1 MNQFVRKVFGGTL
14 VLFAL
19 AIPAFGQISTAQL
32 SGRVSDT
39 SNAVL
44 PGATVTV
51 TQAETGAVRSVVT
64 DADGSYL
71 ISNLSPGPYRLEV
84 ALQGFRTYVQTGIV
98 LQVAATPSINVS
110 LALGDVQ
117 ETITVQAEA
126 PLVDVKSAGVS
137 EVVESQ
143 RIVELPLQGRDVTS
157 LLVLAGASVNTGS
170 PNSRSF
176 AGGVNVAV
184 AGGLPFGVAYLLD
197 GAMHNDS
204 QNNANLPLPFPD
216 ALQEFR
222 VATTGLTAQNGMHSG
237 ASVNAI
243 TKSGT
248 NQFSGNLFEFNRD
261 HRFNAIDPFAK
272 VVNGKKVD
280 DGLSRNQW
288 GGTAGGP
295 LVRDKLFFFG
305 GYQGTNQ
312 HQVPASNIAFVP
324 TDAMLRGDFTTFAS
338 AKCNGGTAITLRAP
352 YVNNRVD
359 PAAFSPAAVKL
370 ASYLPKADDQDCG
383 QVTYGQPADRKQGQ
397 GIGRVDYQLSQRH
410 SLFGR
415 YMATFD
421 TSPAPY
427 AQTSNLLT
435 LAGAGSIDNL
445 AQSATGGMTT
455 VLGANFVNA
464 MRVSFNRTSIHRSQ
478 PAFFDPVDL
487 GVKNFYSYRDNE
499 TVMAVTGG
507 FNVSAATSTTGV
519 FWTNAYQASDDLT
532 LIKGR
537 HQFGFGGSYAYWKS
551 SQTSHAR
558 SGGSWMFNGTITGRG
573 LSDLMVGAVGSLEH
587 GVPNLLIMDMPYF
600 GIYGQDAWRLGDRVT
615 FNYGLRWEPYLGQQ
629 MLYGGA
635 NIFNHDNFVNNVKSK
650 VFVNAPAG
658 LLYPG
663 DNGFPSGKSGYNVK
677 WLDVSPRLG
686 LAWDV
691 TGDGRLAFRTSYGLT
706 YDFPSG
712 DYMNINASAP
722 PWGNRSLI
730 TNTIF
735 DDPYSVVGGN
745 PHPIATNANTVYP
758 AFGAFGVMNPDINPP
773 RVQSWNVTLEKQLGT
788 NYSATINYLGR
799 YSDHLWAE
807 EAINPGVFMG
817 LAPCAINGVNYPVC
831 STLANLNQ
839 RRVLSLENPARAA
852 GLGFVDEHTDVGWQ
866 RYNGIRVTGTRR
878 SATGLTLSGN
888 YTYSMCTGTA
898 TPGSFPQIASGYTNP
913 ADPDMDKGHCDQD
926 RTNLA
931 NATAGYQTPD
941 FGNRVAHV
949 LASNWRVTG
958 IYTYRSGQ
966 WINITTGADNALNG
980 QLQQRPNQVSENVYG
995 PPASASP
1002 SKSSATLN
1010 NYLNREAFAAPA
1022 PGTFGNLQYRA
1033 IEGPAYWTIDAAFSR
1048 LISLGGTRNIELRLE
1063 AFNLTN
1069 HFNWGNPTTTATSGV
1084 ATLTSSQFGRITTNG
1099 GAQRIMQFGVKYG
1112 F

>member
-1 MNQFVRKVFGGTL
+1 MNASWKICGGTFVLLL
-14 VLFAL
+14 VLAF
-19 AIPAFGQISTAQL
+19 PASGQLSTAQL
-32 SGRVSDT
+32 NGKVTDT

-51 TQAETGAVRSVVT
+51 TQIDTGAVRSVVT
-64 DADGSYL
+64 DADGSFL

-98 LQVAATPSINVS
+98 LQVAATPTINVS

-137 EVVESQ
+137 EVVESE

-243 TKSGT
+243 TKSGS
-248 NQFSGNLFEFNRD
+248 NRFSGNLFEFNRD

-272 VVNGKKVD
+272 VVNGKQVD

-295 LVRDKLFFFG
+295 LVHDKLFFFG

-312 HQVPASNIAFVP
+312 HQNPQSNIAFVP
-324 TDAMLRGDFTTFAS
+324 TDAMLRGDFRDFAS
-338 AKCNGGTAITLRAP
+338 AECNGGTAIQLRAP
-352 YVNNRVD
+352 FVNNQVN
-359 PAAFSPAAVKL
+359 PTQFSPAALKL
-370 ASYLPKADDQDCG
+370 VSYLPKADDQKCG
-383 QVTYGQPADRKQGQ
+383 QVTYGIPWDREMGQ
-397 GIGRVDYQLSQRH
+397 AIGRLDYQVSQRH
-410 SLFGR
+410 SIFGR
-415 YMATFD
+415 YMATYD
-421 TSPAPY
+421 KSPSPFA
-427 AQTSNLLT
+427 TTGNVLT
-435 LAGAGSIDNL
+435 LAGSTTPSLPGAAVDNL

-464 MRVSFNRTSIHRSQ
+464 VRVAFNRTSIHRGT
-478 PAFFDPVDL
+478 PPFFDPLDL
-487 GVKNFYSYRDNE
+487 GVKNFYSYRDDE
-499 TVMAVTGG
+499 TVIAVTGG
-507 FNVSAATSTTGV
+507 FNLSAATSTTGV
-519 FWTNAYQASDDLT
+519 FWTNGYQVADDLT
-532 LIKGR
+532 LVKGR
-537 HQFGFGGSYAYWKS
+537 HQFGFGANIAYWKS
-551 SQTSHAR
+551 FQTSHAR
-558 SGGSWMFNGTITGRG
+558 SGGSWMFNGTTTGRG
-573 LSDLMVGAVGSLEH
+573 LSDLLVGAVGSLEH
-587 GVPNLLIMDMPYF
+587 GVPNLLVMDMPYF
-600 GIYGQDAWRLGDRVT
+600 GIYGQDAWRMGDRLT
-615 FNYGLRWEPYLGQQ
+615 FNYGVRWEPYLGQQ

-635 NIFNHDNFVNNVKSK
+635 SIFNHDNFVNNVKSK

-663 DNGFPSGKSGYNVK
+663 DAGFPDGKSGYNVK
-677 WLDVSPRLG
+677 WRDVSPRLG

-730 TNTIF
+730 TNTVF

-745 PHPIATNANTVYP
+745 PHPIATNANTNFP
-758 AFGAFGVMNPDINPP
+758 PFGAFGVMDPDIDPP
-773 RVQSWNVTLEKQLGT
+773 RVQSWNVTLEKQFGT
-788 NYSATINYLGR
+788 NWSATINYLGR

-817 LAPCAINGVNYPVC
+817 TGPCTINGVAYTVC

-839 RRVLSLENPARAA
+839 RRKFSLENPAPGAL
-852 GLGFVDEHTDVGWQ
+852 LGFVDEHNDVGWQ
-866 RYNGIRVTGTRR
+866 KYNGLRLTATRR
-878 SATGLTLSGN
+878 SATGLTMSGN
-888 YTYSMCTGTA
+888 YTFSNCVGTA

-913 ADPDMDKGHCDQD
+913 DNPDMDKGHCDQD
-926 RTNLA
+926 RTHLA
-931 NATAGYQTPD
+931 NITGGYQTPEL
-941 FGNRVAHV
+941 GNKALRII
-949 LASNWRVTG
+949 ASNWRVTG
-958 IYTYRSGQ
+958 IYTARSGQ
-966 WINITTGADNALNG
+966 FINITTGVDNALNG
-980 QLQQRPNQVSENVYG
+980 QLQQRPNKLSDDFYG
-995 PPASASP
+995 P
-1002 SKSSATLN
+1002 KTLN
-1010 NYLNREAFAAPA
+1010 NYLNRAAFGTPA
-1022 PGTFGNLQYRA
+1022 PGTFGDLEYRA
-1033 IEGPAYWTIDAAFSR
+1033 VEGPAFWQIDAAFSR
-1048 LISLGGTRNIELRLE
+1048 LIDLGATRNLELRIE

-1069 HFNWGNPTTTATSGV
+1069 HFNWGNPVTTANT
-1084 ATLTSSQFGRITTNG
+1084 ATAALTSSQFGRITTNG
-1099 GAQRIMQFGVKYG
+1099 GAQRIMQFGIKYS

>member
-1 MNQFVRKVFGGTL
+1 MNQSLRKVFGGTC
-14 VLFAL
+14 VLLLLLAL
-19 AIPAFGQISTAQL
+19 PAFGQISTAQL
-32 SGRVSDT
+32 NGKVTDT

-51 TQAETGAVRSVVT
+51 IQADTGAVRSVVT

-71 ISNLSPGPYRLEV
+71 VSNLSPGPYRLEV

-98 LQVAATPSINVS
+98 LQVAATPTINVS

-137 EVVESQ
+137 EVVESE

-248 NQFSGNLFEFNRD
+248 NRFSGNLFEFNRD
-261 HRFNAIDPFAK
+261 HRFNATDPFAK
-272 VVNGKKVD
+272 IVNGKKVD

-288 GGTAGGP
+288 GGTVGGP
-295 LVRDKLFFFG
+295 IVHDKLFFFG

-312 HQVPASNIAFVP
+312 HQIPASNIAFVP
-324 TDAMLRGDFTTFAS
+324 TDAMLRGDFTAFAS
-338 AKCNGGTAITLRAP
+338 AACNGGTPVTLRAP
-352 YVNNRVD
+352 YVNNQVN
-359 PAAFSPAAVKL
+359 PALFSPAALKL
-370 ASYLPKADDQDCG
+370 VSYLPKADDQQCG

-397 GIGRVDYQLSQRH
+397 GLARVDYQLSDKH
-410 SLFGR
+410 AIFGR

-421 TSPAPY
+421 KSPAPY
-427 AQTSNLLT
+427 AQTNNILT
-435 LAGAGSIDNL
+435 LAGAGGINNL
-445 AQSATGGMTT
+445 AQSLTLGETT

-464 MRVSFNRTSIHRSQ
+464 VRVAFNRTSIHRGS
-478 PAFFDPVDL
+478 PPFFDPVDL
-487 GVKNFYSYRDNE
+487 GVKNFYSYRDDE
-499 TVMAVTGG
+499 TVIAVTGG
-507 FNVSAATSTTGV
+507 FNISAATSTTGV
-519 FWTNAYQASDDLT
+519 FWTNSYQAADDLT

-537 HQFGFGGSYAYWKS
+537 HQFGFGANYAYWKS

-587 GVPNLLIMDMPYF
+587 GVPNLLIMDMNYI
-600 GIYGQDAWRLGDRVT
+600 GLYAQDAWRLGDRVT
-615 FNYGLRWEPYLGQQ
+615 FNYGARWEPYLGQQ

-635 NIFNHDNFVNNVKSK
+635 NIFNHDNFAKGVRSQ

-663 DNGFPSGKSGYNVK
+663 DNGFPPGKSAYNVK

-730 TNTIF
+730 TTTIF

-745 PHPIATNANTVYP
+745 PHPIATNRNTVYP
-758 AFGAFGVMNPDINPP
+758 AFGAFGVMDPNINPP

-788 NYSATINYLGR
+788 NWSATVNYLGR

-807 EAINPGVFMG
+807 EALNPGVFMG
-817 LAPCAINGVNYPVC
+817 LGPCTINGVAYPVC
-831 STLANLNQ
+831 STNANLNQ
-839 RRVLSLENPARAA
+839 RRKFTLENPRE
-852 GLGFVDEHTDVGWQ
+852 GGLLGFVDEHNDVGWQ
-866 RYNGIRVTGTRR
+866 RYNGLRFTGTRR
-878 SATGLTLSGN
+878 STVLTLSGN
-888 YTYSMCTGTA
+888 YTYSMCSGTA

-913 ADPDMDKGHCDQD
+913 DNPDMDKGHCDQD
-926 RTNLA
+926 RTHLA
-931 NATAGYQTPD
+931 NITAGYQTPQ
-941 FGNRVAHV
+941 FGNAV
-949 LASNWRVTG
+949 LRLIASNWRLTG
-958 IYTYRSGQ
+958 IYTARSGQ
-966 WINITTGADNALNG
+966 WLNITTGVDNALNG
-980 QLQQRPNQVSENVYG
+980 QLQQRPNKVSDDVYG
-995 PPASASP
+995 P
-1002 SKSSATLN
+1002 KTLN
-1010 NYLNREAFAAPA
+1010 NYLSRAAFGSPA
-1022 PGTFGNLQYRA
+1022 PGTFGDLEYRA
-1033 IEGPAYWTIDAAFSR
+1033 VEGPGYWTIDTAFSR
-1048 LISLGGTRNIELRLE
+1048 LVPLGGARNLELRIE
-1063 AFNLTN
+1063 SFNLTN
-1069 HFNWGNPTTTATSGV
+1069 HFNWGNPATNL
-1084 ATLTSSQFGRITTNG
+1084 AQSQFGRITTNG
-1099 GAQRIMQFGVKYG
+1099 GTQRIMQFGVKYG

>member
-1 MNQFVRKVFGGTL
+1 MNQLVWKFCGGTL
-14 VLFAL
+14 VLLVLLAL
-19 AIPAFGQISTAQL
+19 PASAQISTAQL
-32 SGRVSDT
+32 SGKVTDT

-44 PGATVTV
+44 PGATVTL
-51 TQAETGAVRSVVT
+51 TQTDTGAVRSVVS
-64 DADGSYL
+64 DADGSYTV
-71 ISNLSPGPYRLEV
+71 SNLSPGPYRLEI

-98 LQVAATPSINVS
+98 LQVAATPTINVS

-137 EVVESQ
+137 EVVDSE
-143 RIVELPLQGRDVTS
+143 RIVELPLQGRDVTA

-176 AGGVNVAV
+176 AGGANVAV

-243 TKSGT
+243 TKSGANT
-248 NQFSGNLFEFNRD
+248 FSGNLFEFNRD
-261 HRFNAIDPFAK
+261 RRFNAIDPFAR
-272 VVNGKKVD
+272 VVNGKQVD

-288 GGTAGGP
+288 GGTTGGP
-295 LVRDKLFFFG
+295 IVRDKLFFFG

-312 HQVPASNIAFVP
+312 HQNPQSNIAFVP
-324 TDAMLRGDFTTFAS
+324 TDAMLRGDFRDFAS
-338 AKCNGGTAITLRAP
+338 AECNGGTPVTLRAP
-352 YVNNRVD
+352 YVGNQVN
-359 PAAFSPAAVKL
+359 PSQFSPAALKL
-370 ASYLPKADDQDCG
+370 VSYLPKADDQKCG
-383 QVTYGQPADRKQGQ
+383 QVTFGIPWDRKMGQ
-397 GIGRVDYQLSQRH
+397 AIGRVDYQFSQQH
-410 SLFGR
+410 SFFGR

-421 TSPAPY
+421 TSPSPY
-427 AQTSNLLT
+427 ATTGNVLT
-435 LAGAGSIDNL
+435 LAGSTTPSLPGAGVDNL

-464 MRVSFNRTSIHRSQ
+464 VRVAFNRTSIHRGT
-478 PAFFDPVDL
+478 PPFFDPVDL
-487 GVKNFYSYRDNE
+487 GVKNFYSYRDDE
-499 TVMAVTGG
+499 TVIAVNGG
-507 FNVSAATSTTGV
+507 FNLSAATSTTGV
-519 FWTNAYQASDDLT
+519 FWTNGFQVADDLT

-537 HQFGFGGSYAYWKS
+537 HQFGFGANVAYWKS
-551 SQTSHAR
+551 YQTSHAR

-573 LSDLMVGAVGSLEH
+573 LADLMVGAVGSLEH
-587 GVPNLLIMDMPYF
+587 GVPNLLVMDMPYF
-600 GIYGQDAWRLGDRVT
+600 GIYGQDAWRVGDRVT
-615 FNYGLRWEPYLGQQ
+615 FNYGVRWEPYLGQQ

-635 NIFNHDNFVNNVKSK
+635 STFDHDNFVKNVKSQ

-663 DNGFPSGKSGYNVK
+663 DPGFPDGKSGYNVK
-677 WLDVSPRLG
+677 WKDVSPRLG

-730 TNTIF
+730 TTTVF

-745 PHPIATNANTVYP
+745 PHPIATNRNTNYP
-758 AFGAFGVMNPDINPP
+758 AFGAFGVMDPDIDPP

-788 NYSATINYLGR
+788 NWSVTANYLGR

-807 EAINPGVFMG
+807 LAINPGVFMG
-817 LAPCAINGVNYPVC
+817 LGPCTLNGVAQPVC
-831 STLANLNQ
+831 STIANLNQ
-839 RRVLSLENPARAA
+839 RRKFTLENPTQGAL
-852 GLGFVDEHTDVGWQ
+852 LGFVDEHNDVGWQ
-866 RYNGIRVTGTRR
+866 KYNGLRFTGTRR
-878 SATGLTLSGN
+878 SAAGLTLSGN
-888 YTYSMCTGTA
+888 YTYSICSGTA

-913 ADPDMDKGHCDQD
+913 DNPDMDKGHCDQD
-926 RTNLA
+926 RTHLGNI
-931 NATAGYQTPD
+931 TAGYQTPEL
-941 FGNRVAHV
+941 GNKTLRI
-949 LASNWRVTG
+949 LASNWRATG
-958 IYTYRSGQ
+958 IYTFRSGQ
-966 WINITTGADNALNG
+966 WLNVTTGVDNALNG
-980 QLQQRPNQVSENVYG
+980 QLQQRPNKLSDDFYG
-995 PPASASP
+995 
-1002 SKSSATLN
+1002 SKTLN
-1010 NYLNREAFAAPA
+1010 NYLNRAAFGSPA
-1022 PGTFGNLQYRA
+1022 PGTFGNLEYRA
-1033 IEGPAYWTIDAAFSR
+1033 VEGPAFWQIDAAFSR
-1048 LISLGGTRNIELRLE
+1048 LIDLGSTRNLELRIE

-1069 HFNWGNPTTTATSGV
+1069 HFNWGNPPTNLAQ
-1084 ATLTSSQFGRITTNG
+1084 AQFGRIQTNG
-1099 GAQRIMQFGVKYG
+1099 GFQRIMQFGVKYS

>member
-1 MNQFVRKVFGGTL
+1 MNQLVWKILGGTL
-14 VLFAL
+14 VLLLLAL
-19 AIPAFGQISTAQL
+19 PASAQISTAQL
-32 SGRVSDT
+32 SGKVTDT
-39 SNAVL
+39 SNGVL
-44 PGATVTV
+44 PGATVTL
-51 TQAETGAVRSVVT
+51 TQTDTGAIRSVVS

-71 ISNLSPGPYRLEV
+71 VSNLAPGPYRLEV

-98 LQVAATPSINVS
+98 LQVAAAPTINVS
-110 LALGDVQ
+110 LALGGVQ

-126 PLVDVKSAGVS
+126 PMVDVKSAGVS

-143 RIVELPLQGRDVTS
+143 RIVELPLQGRDVTA
-157 LLVLAGASVNTGS
+157 LIAAVGGVNTGS

-176 AGGVNVAV
+176 AGAANFAV

-248 NQFSGNLFEFNRD
+248 NRFTGNLFEFNRD
-261 HRFNAIDPFAK
+261 RRFNAIDPFAK
-272 VVNGKKVD
+272 VVNGKQVD

-295 LVRDKLFFFG
+295 IVRDKLFFFG

-312 HQVPASNIAFVP
+312 HQIPASNIAFVP

-338 AKCNGGTAITLRAP
+338 AACQGGTAIQLRTP
-352 YVNNRVD
+352 YVNNQIN
-359 PAAFSPAAVKL
+359 PSQFSPAALKL
-370 ASYLPKADDQDCG
+370 VSYLPKADDQQCG

-397 GIGRVDYQLSQRH
+397 GVGRVDYQMNSQH
-410 SLFGR
+410 AFFGR

-427 AQTSNLLT
+427 AQTGNILT
-435 LAGAGSIDNL
+435 LAGAGGIDNL

-464 MRVSFNRTSIHRSQ
+464 VRVAFNRTSIHRGS
-478 PAFFDPVDL
+478 PPFFDPVDL
-487 GVKNFYSYRDNE
+487 GVKNFYSYRDDE

-537 HQFGFGGSYAYWKS
+537 HQFGIGASYAYWKS

-587 GVPNLLIMDMPYF
+587 GVPNLLIMDMNYI
-600 GIYGQDAWRLGDRVT
+600 GLYGQDQWRMSDRVT
-615 FNYGLRWEPYLGQQ
+615 VNYGVRWEPYLGQQ

-635 NIFNHDNFVNNVKSK
+635 SIFDHDNFLNNVKSQ

-658 LLYPG
+658 MLYPG
-663 DNGFPSGKSGYNVK
+663 DAGFPKGKSAYNIK

-730 TNTIF
+730 TTTIF

-745 PHPIATNANTVYP
+745 PHPIATNRNTNFLP
-758 AFGAFGVMNPDINPP
+758 FGAFGVMDPDINPP
-773 RVQSWNVTLEKQLGT
+773 RVQSWNVTLEKQFGT
-788 NYSATINYLGR
+788 NWSTTVNYLGR

-817 LAPCAINGVNYPVC
+817 LGPCTINGVAYTVC

-839 RRVLSLENPARAA
+839 RRVFSLENPTQGA
-852 GLGFVDEHTDVGWQ
+852 LFGFVDEHNDVGWQ
-866 RYNGIRVTGTRR
+866 KYNGMRLTGTRR
-878 SATGLTLSGN
+878 SANGVSLNVN
-888 YTYSMCTGTA
+888 YTFAKCLGTA

-913 ADPDMDKGHCDQD
+913 ANPDMDKGHCDQD
-926 RTNLA
+926 RTHLA
-931 NATAGYQTPD
+931 NITAGYQTPELS
-941 FGNRVAHV
+941 NKALRI

-958 IYTYRSGQ
+958 IYSARSGQ
-966 WINITTGADNALNG
+966 WINITTGQDNALNG
-980 QLQQRPNQVSENVYG
+980 QLQQRPNKLSDDFYG
-995 PPASASP
+995 P
-1002 SKSSATLN
+1002 KTLN
-1010 NYLNREAFAAPA
+1010 SYLNRAAFGVPA
-1022 PGTFGNLQYRA
+1022 PGTFGDLEYRA
-1033 IEGPAYWTIDAAFSR
+1033 VEGPAFWQIDAAFSR
-1048 LISLGGTRNIELRLE
+1048 LIDLGSTRNLELRIE

-1084 ATLTSSQFGRITTNG
+1084 ATLTSSNFGRITTNG
-1099 GAQRIMQFGVKYG
+1099 GYQRIMQFGVKYG

>member
-1 MNQFVRKVFGGTL
+1 MNQLVWKLFGGTL
-14 VLFAL
+14 LLLLLAL
-19 AIPAFGQISTAQL
+19 PASGQISTAQL
-32 SGRVSDT
+32 SGKVTDT

-44 PGATVTV
+44 PGATVTL
-51 TQAETGAVRSVVT
+51 TQTETGAVRSVVS

-71 ISNLSPGPYRLEV
+71 VSNLPPGPYRLEV

-98 LQVAATPSINVS
+98 LQVAATPTINVS
-110 LALGDVQ
+110 LALGTLQ
-117 ETITVQAEA
+117 ETVTVEAAA

-137 EVVESQ
+137 EVVESE
-143 RIVELPLQGRDVTS
+143 RIVELPLQGRDVTA
-157 LLVLAGASVNTGS
+157 LLVAAGAAVTTGS

-176 AGGVNVAV
+176 AGAVNVAV

-248 NQFSGNLFEFNRD
+248 NRFTGNLFEFNRD

-272 VVNGKKVD
+272 VVNGKQVD

-295 LVRDKLFFFG
+295 IVRDKLFFFG

-312 HQVPASNIAFVP
+312 HQLPQSNITFVP
-324 TDAMLRGDFTTFAS
+324 TEAMLRGDFRDYAS
-338 AKCNGGTAITLRAP
+338 AECNGGTAVQLRTP
-352 YVNNRVD
+352 FVNNQVN
-359 PAAFSPAAVKL
+359 PAQFSPAALKL
-370 ASYLPKADDQDCG
+370 VSYFPKADDQKCG
-383 QVTYGQPADRKQGQ
+383 QVTYGIPYDRKMGQ
-397 GIGRVDYQLSQRH
+397 AIGRVDYQVSQRH
-410 SLFGR
+410 AMFGR

-421 TSPAPY
+421 QSPSPFA
-427 AQTSNLLT
+427 TTESILT
-435 LAGAGSIDNL
+435 LAGSNSPSLPGAAVDNL

-464 MRVSFNRTSIHRSQ
+464 VRVSFNRTSIHRGT
-478 PAFFDPVDL
+478 PPFFDPVDL
-487 GVKNFYSYRDNE
+487 GVKNFYSYRDHE
-499 TVMAVTGG
+499 TVIAITGG
-507 FNVSAATSTTGV
+507 PSISAATSTTGV

-537 HQFGFGGSYAYWKS
+537 HQFGLGASYAYWKS

-573 LSDLMVGAVGSLEH
+573 LADLLVGAVGSLEH
-587 GVPNLLIMDMPYF
+587 GVPNLLIMDMNYI
-600 GIYGQDAWRLGDRVT
+600 GLYGQDQWRMSDRVT
-615 FNYGLRWEPYLGQQ
+615 LNYGVRWEPYLGQQ

-635 NIFNHDNFVNNVKSK
+635 SIFNQDNFLNNVKSQ

-663 DNGFPSGKSGYNVK
+663 DAGFPKGQSAYNVK

-730 TNTIF
+730 TTTIF

-745 PHPIATNANTVYP
+745 PHPIATNRNTQFLP
-758 AFGAFGVMNPDINPP
+758 FGAFGVMDPDINPP
-773 RVQSWNVTLEKQLGT
+773 RVQSWNVTLEKQFGT
-788 NYSATINYLGR
+788 NWAATVNYLGR

-817 LAPCAINGVNYPVC
+817 LGPCTINGVAYTVC

-839 RRVLSLENPARAA
+839 RRKFSLENPAQGAL
-852 GLGFVDEHTDVGWQ
+852 LGFVDEHNDVGWQ
-866 RYNGIRVTGTRR
+866 KYNGLRFTGTRR

-888 YTYSMCTGTA
+888 YTFSHCVGTA

-913 ADPDMDKGHCDQD
+913 DNPDMDKGHCDQD
-926 RTNLA
+926 RTHLA
-931 NATAGYQTPD
+931 NITAGYQTPEL
-941 FGNRVAHV
+941 GNKALRI

-958 IYTYRSGQ
+958 IYSARSGQ
-966 WINITTGADNALNG
+966 WINITTGQDNALNG
-980 QLQQRPNQVSENVYG
+980 QLQQRPNKLSDDFYG
-995 PPASASP
+995 P
-1002 SKSSATLN
+1002 KTLN
-1010 NYLNREAFAAPA
+1010 NYLNRAAFGVPA
-1022 PGTFGNLQYRA
+1022 SGTFGDLEYRA
-1033 IEGPAYWTIDAAFSR
+1033 VEGPAFWQIDAAFTR
-1048 LISLGGTRNIELRLE
+1048 LVDLGSTRSVELRIE

-1099 GAQRIMQFGVKYG
+1099 GYQRIMQFGVKYS

>member
-1 MNQFVRKVFGGTL
+1 MNQLVWKILGGTL
-14 VLFAL
+14 VLLLLAL
-19 AIPAFGQISTAQL
+19 PASGQISTAQL
-32 SGRVSDT
+32 SGKVTDT

-44 PGATVTV
+44 PGATVTL
-51 TQAETGAVRSVVT
+51 TQTDTGAVRSVVT

-71 ISNLSPGPYRLEV
+71 VSNLSPGPYRLEV

-98 LQVAATPSINVS
+98 LQVAAAPTINVS
-110 LALGDVQ
+110 LALGGVQ

-126 PLVDVKSAGVS
+126 PMVDVKSAGVS
-137 EVVESQ
+137 EVMESQ
-143 RIVELPLQGRDVTS
+143 RIVELPLQGRDVTA
-157 LLVLAGASVNTGS
+157 LIAAVGGVNTGS

-176 AGGVNVAV
+176 AGAANFAV

-248 NQFSGNLFEFNRD
+248 NRFTGNLFEFNRD

-272 VVNGKKVD
+272 MVNGKQVD

-312 HQVPASNIAFVP
+312 HQIPASNIAFVP

-338 AKCNGGTAITLRAP
+338 AACQGGTPIQLRTP
-352 YVNNRVD
+352 YVNNQIN
-359 PAAFSPAAVKL
+359 PSQFSPAALKL
-370 ASYLPKADDQDCG
+370 VSYLPKADDQQCG

-397 GIGRVDYQLSQRH
+397 GVGRVDYQMNTQH
-410 SLFGR
+410 AFFGR

-427 AQTSNLLT
+427 AQTGNILT
-435 LAGAGSIDNL
+435 LAGAGGIDNL

-464 MRVSFNRTSIHRSQ
+464 VRVAFNRTSIHRGQ

-499 TVMAVTGG
+499 TVIAVTGG

-537 HQFGFGGSYAYWKS
+537 HQFGIGASYAYWKS

-587 GVPNLLIMDMPYF
+587 GVPNLLIMDMNYI
-600 GIYGQDAWRLGDRVT
+600 GLYGQDAWRLGDRVT

-635 NIFNHDNFVNNVKSK
+635 NIFNHDNFLNNVKSQ

-663 DNGFPSGKSGYNVK
+663 DSGFPGGKSAYNTK

-691 TGDGRLAFRTSYGLT
+691 SGDGRLAFRTSYGLT

-730 TNTIF
+730 TTTTF
-735 DDPYSVVGGN
+735 DDPYAVVGGN
-745 PHPIATNANTVYP
+745 PHPIATNRNTNYP
-758 AFGAFGVMNPDINPP
+758 AFGAFGVMDPDINPP

-788 NYSATINYLGR
+788 NWSATVNYLGR

-807 EAINPGVFMG
+807 EAINPAVFMG
-817 LAPCAINGVNYPVC
+817 LGPCTINGVAYTVC

-839 RRVLSLENPARAA
+839 RRVFSLENPTQGAL
-852 GLGFVDEHTDVGWQ
+852 LGFVDEHNDVGWQ
-866 RYNGIRVTGTRR
+866 RYNGMRLTGTRR
-878 SATGLTLSGN
+878 SANGVSLNVN
-888 YTYSMCTGTA
+888 YTFAKCIGTA

-913 ADPDMDKGHCDQD
+913 ANPDMDKGHCDQD
-926 RTNLA
+926 RTHLA
-931 NATAGYQTPD
+931 NITAGYQTPE
-941 FGNRVAHV
+941 FGNKAVRI

-958 IYTYRSGQ
+958 IYSARSGQ
-966 WINITTGADNALNG
+966 WINITTGQDNALNG
-980 QLQQRPNQVSENVYG
+980 QLQQRPNKLSDDFYG
-995 PPASASP
+995 P
-1002 SKSSATLN
+1002 KTLN
-1010 NYLNREAFAAPA
+1010 NYLNRAAFGVPA
-1022 PGTFGNLQYRA
+1022 PGTFGDLEYRA
-1033 IEGPAYWTIDAAFSR
+1033 VEGPAFWQIDAAFSR
-1048 LISLGGTRNIELRLE
+1048 LIDLGSTRNLELRIE

-1099 GAQRIMQFGVKYG
+1099 GYQRIMQFGVKYG

>member
-1 MNQFVRKVFGGTL
+1 MNQLLWKILGGTL
-14 VLFAL
+14 VLLLLAL
-19 AIPAFGQISTAQL
+19 PASGQISTAQL
-32 SGRVSDT
+32 SGKVTDT
-39 SNAVL
+39 SNAIL
-44 PGATVTV
+44 PGATVTL
-51 TQAETGAVRSVVT
+51 TQTDTGAVRSVVT
-64 DADGSYL
+64 DADGSYTV
-71 ISNLSPGPYRLEV
+71 SNLSPGPYRLEI

-98 LQVAATPSINVS
+98 LQVAATPTINVS

-137 EVVESQ
+137 EVVESE
-143 RIVELPLQGRDVTS
+143 RIVELPLQGRDVTA

-248 NQFSGNLFEFNRD
+248 NRFTGNLFEFNRD

-295 LVRDKLFFFG
+295 IVRDKLFFFG

-312 HQVPASNIAFVP
+312 HQIPASNIAFVP

-338 AKCNGGTAITLRAP
+338 AACQGGTAIQLRAP
-352 YVNNRVD
+352 YVNNQID
-359 PAAFSPAAVKL
+359 PARFSPAALKL
-370 ASYLPKADDQDCG
+370 MSYLPKADDQQCG

-397 GIGRVDYQLSQRH
+397 GIGRVDYQLSATH
-410 SLFGR
+410 AVFGR

-421 TSPAPY
+421 TSPAPF
-427 AQTSNLLT
+427 AQTNNVLT
-435 LAGAGSIDNL
+435 LAGAGGIDNL

-464 MRVSFNRTSIHRSQ
+464 VRVAFNRTSIHRGS
-478 PAFFDPVDL
+478 PPFFDPLDL
-487 GVKNFYSYRDNE
+487 GVKNFYSYRDDE
-499 TVMAVTGG
+499 TVIAVTGG

-537 HQFGFGGSYAYWKS
+537 HQFGVGASYAYWKS

-587 GVPNLLIMDMPYF
+587 GVPNLLIMDMNYI
-600 GIYGQDAWRLGDRVT
+600 GLYGQDQWRVGDRVT
-615 FNYGLRWEPYLGQQ
+615 FNYGARWEPYLGQQ

-635 NIFNHDNFVNNVKSK
+635 NIFNHDNFVNNVKSQ

-663 DNGFPSGKSGYNVK
+663 DAGFPSGTSAYNVK
-677 WLDVSPRLG
+677 WLNVSPRLG

-730 TNTIF
+730 TTTTF
-735 DDPYSVVGGN
+735 DDPYAVVGGN
-745 PHPIATNANTVYP
+745 PHPIATNRNTVYP
-758 AFGAFGVMNPDINPP
+758 PFGAFGVMDPDINPP

-788 NYSATINYLGR
+788 NWSVTANYLGR

-807 EAINPGVFMG
+807 LALNPGVFMG
-817 LAPCAINGVNYPVC
+817 LGPCTLNGVAQPVC
-831 STLANLNQ
+831 STIANLNQ
-839 RRVLSLENPARAA
+839 RRKFTLENPTQGAL
-852 GLGFVDEHTDVGWQ
+852 LGFVDEHNDVGWQ
-866 RYNGIRVTGTRR
+866 KYNGLRFTGTRR

-888 YTYSMCTGTA
+888 YTYSICTGTA

-913 ADPDMDKGHCDQD
+913 DNPDMDKGHCDQD
-926 RTNLA
+926 RTHLSNI
-931 NATAGYQTPD
+931 TAGYQTPEL
-941 FGNRVAHV
+941 GNKALRI

-958 IYTYRSGQ
+958 IYTFRSGQ
-966 WINITTGADNALNG
+966 WINITTGQDNALNG
-980 QLQQRPNQVSENVYG
+980 QLQQRPNKLSDDVYG
-995 PPASASP
+995 P
-1002 SKSSATLN
+1002 KTLN
-1010 NYLNREAFAAPA
+1010 NYLNRAAFGVPA
-1022 PGTFGNLQYRA
+1022 PGTFGDLEYRA
-1033 IEGPAYWTIDAAFSR
+1033 VEGPTFWQIDAAFSR
-1048 LISLGGTRNIELRLE
+1048 LIDLGSTRNVELRIE

-1084 ATLTSSQFGRITTNG
+1084 ATLTSSNFGRITTNG
-1099 GAQRIMQFGVKYG
+1099 GFQRIMQFGVKYS

>member
-1 MNQFVRKVFGGTL
+1 MNQFLWKSCGGSFVL
-14 VLFAL
+14 VLLLAL
-19 AIPAFGQISTAQL
+19 PASGQISTAQL
-32 SGRVSDT
+32 NGKITDT

-51 TQAETGAVRSVVT
+51 TQTDTGAVRSVVA

-71 ISNLSPGPYRLEV
+71 VSNLSPGPYRLEV

-98 LQVAATPSINVS
+98 LQVAATPTINVS

-117 ETITVQAEA
+117 ETVTVQAEA

-176 AGGVNVAV
+176 AGAVNMAV

-248 NQFSGNLFEFNRD
+248 NRFSGNLFEFNRD

-288 GGTAGGP
+288 GGTVGGP
-295 LVRDKLFFFG
+295 IVHDRLFFFG

-312 HQVPASNIAFVP
+312 HQIPASNIAFVP
-324 TDAMLRGDFTTFAS
+324 TEAMLRGDFTTFAS
-338 AKCNGGTAITLRAP
+338 AACNGGTAIQLRAP
-352 YVNNRVD
+352 YVNNQVN
-359 PAAFSPAAVKL
+359 PALFSPAALKL
-370 ASYLPKADDQDCG
+370 VSYLPKADDQQCG

-397 GIGRVDYQLSQRH
+397 GLGRVDYQLSDKH
-410 SLFGR
+410 AVFGR

-421 TSPAPY
+421 KSPAPY
-427 AQTSNLLT
+427 AQTNNILT
-435 LAGAGSIDNL
+435 LAGAGSINNL
-445 AQSATGGMTT
+445 AQSLTLGETT
-455 VLGANFVNA
+455 VIGANFVNA
-464 MRVSFNRTSIHRSQ
+464 IRGAFNRTSIHRSQ
-478 PAFFDPVDL
+478 PPFFDPVDL

-499 TVMAVTGG
+499 TVIAVTGG
-507 FNVSAATSTTGV
+507 FNISAATSTTGV
-519 FWTNAYQASDDLT
+519 FWTNSYQASDDLT
-532 LIKGR
+532 VIKGR

-587 GVPNLLIMDMPYF
+587 GVPNLLIMDMNYI
-600 GIYGQDAWRLGDRVT
+600 GLYGQDAWRLGDRVT

-635 NIFNHDNFVNNVKSK
+635 NIFNHDNFINNVKSK

-663 DNGFPSGKSGYNVK
+663 DAGFPKGKSAYDVK

-686 LAWDV
+686 IAWDV

-730 TNTIF
+730 TTTVF

-758 AFGAFGVMNPDINPP
+758 AFGAFGVMDPSISPP

-788 NYSATINYLGR
+788 NWSATINYLGR

-807 EAINPGVFMG
+807 EALNPGVFMG
-817 LAPCAINGVNYPVC
+817 VGPCTINGVNYTTC

-839 RRVLSLENPARAA
+839 RRKFTLENPSQGAL
-852 GLGFVDEHTDVGWQ
+852 LGFVDEHNDVGWQ
-866 RYNGIRVTGTRR
+866 RYNGVRLTGTRR
-878 SATGLTLSGN
+878 SASGVSLSGN
-888 YTYSMCTGTA
+888 YTFAHCIGTA
-898 TPGSFPQIASGYTNP
+898 TPGSFAQIASGYTNP
-913 ADPDMDKGHCDQD
+913 DNPDMDKGHCDQD
-926 RTNLA
+926 RTHLA
-931 NATAGYQTPD
+931 NITAGYQTPA
-941 FGNRVAHV
+941 FGSKALRVI
-949 LASNWRVTG
+949 ASNWRVTG
-958 IYTYRSGQ
+958 VYSARSGQ
-966 WINITTGADNALNG
+966 WINITTGVDNALNG
-980 QLQQRPNQVSENVYG
+980 QLQQRPNKLSDDFYG
-995 PPASASP
+995 P
-1002 SKSSATLN
+1002 KTLN
-1010 NYLNREAFAAPA
+1010 NYLNRAAFGSPA
-1022 PGTFGNLQYRA
+1022 PGTFGDLEYRA
-1033 IEGPAYWTIDAAFSR
+1033 VEGPAFWQIDAAFSR
-1048 LISLGGTRNIELRLE
+1048 LIDLGTARNLELRIE

-1069 HFNWGNPTTTATSGV
+1069 HFNWGNPTTTPTSGL
-1084 ATLTSSQFGRITTNG
+1084 ANLSSSQFGRITTNG
-1099 GAQRIMQFGVKYG
+1099 GFQRILQFGVKYA

>member
-1 MNQFVRKVFGGTL
+1 MNQSVWKVFGGTL
-14 VLFAL
+14 VLLVL

-32 SGRVSDT
+32 SGKVTDT

-51 TQAETGAVRSVVT
+51 IQADTGAVRTVVT

-71 ISNLSPGPYRLEV
+71 VSNLAPGPYRLEV

-137 EVVESQ
+137 EVVESE

-176 AGGVNVAV
+176 AGAVNMAV

-248 NQFSGNLFEFNRD
+248 NRFSGNLFEFNRD

-288 GGTAGGP
+288 GGTLGGP
-295 LVRDKLFFFG
+295 VVHDKLFFFG
-305 GYQGTNQ
+305 AYQGTNQ
-312 HQVPASNIAFVP
+312 HQIPASNIAFVP
-324 TDAMLRGDFTTFAS
+324 TDAMLRGDFRDFAS
-338 AKCNGGTAITLRAP
+338 ADCNGGTPVTLRAP
-352 YVNNRVD
+352 YVNNQVS
-359 PAAFSPAAVKL
+359 PALFSPAALKL
-370 ASYLPKADDQDCG
+370 VSYLPKADDQKCG
-383 QVTYGQPADRKQGQ
+383 QVTYGQPADRTMGQ
-397 GIGRVDYQLSQRH
+397 AIGRVDYQYSQTH
-410 SLFGR
+410 SFFGR

-421 TSPAPY
+421 ESPAPY
-427 AQTSNLLT
+427 AQTQNILT
-435 LAGAGSIDNL
+435 LSGAGSIDNL

-455 VLGANFVNA
+455 VLGANFVNSV
-464 MRVSFNRTSIHRSQ
+464 RVAFNRTSIHRSQ

-499 TVMAVTGG
+499 TVIAVTGG

-519 FWTNAYQASDDLT
+519 FWTNSYQGADDLT

-573 LSDLMVGAVGSLEH
+573 LADLMVGGVGSLEH
-587 GVPNLLIMDMPYF
+587 GVPNLLIMDMNYF
-600 GIYGQDAWRLGDRVT
+600 GLYAQDAWRLGDRVT
-615 FNYGLRWEPYLGQQ
+615 FNYGARWEPYLGQQ

-663 DNGFPSGKSGYNVK
+663 DAGFPKGKSAYDVK

-691 TGDGRLAFRTSYGLT
+691 TGNGRLAFRTSYGLT

-730 TNTIF
+730 TTTTF
-735 DDPYSVVGGN
+735 DDPYAVVGGN

-758 AFGAFGVMNPDINPP
+758 AFGAFGVMDPSISPP
-773 RVQSWNVTLEKQLGT
+773 RVQSWNVTLEKQLAT
-788 NYSATINYLGR
+788 NWSATVNYLGR

-807 EAINPGVFMG
+807 EALNPGVFMG
-817 LAPCAINGVNYPVC
+817 LGPCTINGVNYTVC

-839 RRVLSLENPARAA
+839 RRKFSLENPAQAG
-852 GLGFVDEHTDVGWQ
+852 GLGFVDEHNDIGWQ
-866 RYNGIRVTGTRR
+866 KYNGLRLTATRR
-878 SATGLTLSGN
+878 SASGINFSGN
-888 YTYSMCTGTA
+888 YTYSQCIGTA
-898 TPGSFPQIASGYTNP
+898 TPQAFPQIASGYTNP
-913 ADPDMDKGHCDQD
+913 DNPDMDKGHCDQD
-926 RTNLA
+926 RTHLA
-931 NATAGYQTPD
+931 NITAGFETPE
-941 FGNRVAHV
+941 FGNGLLRAIGSH
-949 LASNWRVTG
+949 WRLTG

-966 WINITTGADNALNG
+966 WLNITTGADNALNG
-980 QLQQRPNQVSENVYG
+980 QLQQRPNQVSDDVYG
-995 PPASASP
+995 P
-1002 SKSSATLN
+1002 KTLN
-1010 NYLNREAFAAPA
+1010 NFLNRAAFAAPA
-1022 PGTFGNLQYRA
+1022 PGTFGNLEYRA
-1033 IEGPAYWTIDAAFSR
+1033 VEGPPFWAVDTAFSR
-1048 LISLGGTRNIELRLE
+1048 LIPLGATRTVELRIE
-1063 AFNLTN
+1063 SFNLTN
-1069 HFNWGNPTTTATSGV
+1069 HFNWGLPATNLSQ
-1084 ATLTSSQFGRITTNG
+1084 SQFGRITTNG
-1099 GAQRIMQFGVKYG
+1099 GAQRIIQFGVKYG

>member
-1 MNQFVRKVFGGTL
+1 MNKLRWKICGCSFVL
-14 VLFAL
+14 VLLLAL
-19 AIPAFGQISTAQL
+19 PASAQISTAQL
-32 SGRVSDT
+32 NGRVTDT
-39 SNAVL
+39 SSAVL

-51 TQAETGAVRSVVT
+51 TQTDTGAVRTVVT
-64 DADGSYL
+64 DADGSFL
-71 ISNLSPGPYRLEV
+71 VSNLSPGPYRLEV

-98 LQVAATPSINVS
+98 LQVAASPSINVS

-126 PLVDVKSAGVS
+126 PMVDVKSAGVS

-143 RIVELPLQGRDVTS
+143 RIVELPLQGRDVTA
-157 LLVLAGASVNTGS
+157 LIGAVGGVFTGS

-176 AGGVNVAV
+176 AGAVNYAV

-222 VATTGLTAQNGMHSG
+222 VATAGLTAQNGMHSG

-243 TKSGT
+243 TKSGS
-248 NQFSGNLFEFNRD
+248 NRFSGNLFEFNRD

-272 VVNGKKVD
+272 VVNGKQVD

-295 LVRDKLFFFG
+295 LVRDRLFFFG

-312 HQVPASNIAFVP
+312 HQIPQSNITFVP
-324 TDAMLRGDFTTFAS
+324 TEAMLRGDFRDFAS
-338 AKCNGGTAITLRAP
+338 AECNGGTAIQLRAP
-352 YVNNRVD
+352 FVNNQITS
-359 PAAFSPAAVKL
+359 AQFSPAALKL
-370 ASYLPKADDQDCG
+370 VSYLPKADDQKCG
-383 QVTYGQPADRKQGQ
+383 QVTYGIPYDRKMGQ
-397 GIGRVDYQLSQRH
+397 AIGRLDYQLSQRH
-410 SLFGR
+410 SIFGR

-421 TSPAPY
+421 QSPSPFATTNNIL
-427 AQTSNLLT
+427 A
-435 LAGAGSIDNL
+435 LAGSNAPSLPGAAVDNL
-445 AQSATGGMTT
+445 AQSVTGGMTT

-464 MRVSFNRTSIHRSQ
+464 VRVAFNRTSIHRGT
-478 PAFFDPVDL
+478 PAFFDPLDL
-487 GVKNFYSYRDNE
+487 GVKNFYSYRDDE
-499 TVMAVTGG
+499 TVIAITGG
-507 FNVSAATSTTGV
+507 PMISAATSTTGV
-519 FWTNAYQASDDLT
+519 FWTNSYQVADDLT
-532 LIKGR
+532 LVQGR
-537 HQFGFGGSYAYWKS
+537 HQFGFGANVAYWKS
-551 SQTSHAR
+551 FQTSHAR
-558 SGGSWMFNGTITGRG
+558 SGGSWMFNGSTTGRG

-587 GVPNLLIMDMPYF
+587 GVPNLLIMDMNYI
-600 GIYGQDAWRLGDRVT
+600 GLYGQDAWRLGDRVT
-615 FNYGLRWEPYLGQQ
+615 FNYGVRWEPYLGQQ

-635 NIFNHDNFVNNVKSK
+635 NIFNHDNFVNNVKSQ

-663 DNGFPSGKSGYNVK
+663 DAGFPDGKSAYNVK

-691 TGDGRLAFRTSYGLT
+691 TGDGRLAVRTSYGLS

-730 TNTIF
+730 TNTSF
-735 DDPYSVVGGN
+735 DDPYSAVGGN
-745 PHPIATNANTVYP
+745 PHPIATNRNTNYP
-758 AFGAFGVMNPDINPP
+758 PFGAFGVMDPDIDPP
-773 RVQSWNVTLEKQLGT
+773 RVQSWNVTLEKQFGT
-788 NYSATINYLGR
+788 NWSATVNYLGR

-817 LAPCAINGVNYPVC
+817 LGPCTINGVAYTIC

-839 RRVLSLENPARAA
+839 RRKFTLENPSQGAL
-852 GLGFVDEHTDVGWQ
+852 LGFVDEHNDVGWQ
-866 RYNGIRVTGTRR
+866 KYSGLRLTATRR
-878 SATGLTLSGN
+878 SATGMTVSGN
-888 YTYSMCTGTA
+888 YTFSNCVGTA

-913 ADPDMDKGHCDQD
+913 DNPDMDKGHCDQD
-926 RTNLA
+926 RTHLGNI
-931 NATAGYQTPD
+931 TAGYETPQL
-941 FGNRVAHV
+941 GNKVLRI

-958 IYTYRSGQ
+958 IYTARSGQ
-966 WINITTGADNALNG
+966 WINITTGVDNALNG
-980 QLQQRPNQVSENVYG
+980 QLQQRPNKLSDDFYG
-995 PPASASP
+995 P
-1002 SKSSATLN
+1002 KTLN
-1010 NYLNREAFAAPA
+1010 NYLNRAAFGTPA
-1022 PGTFGNLQYRA
+1022 PGTFGDLEYRA
-1033 IEGPAYWTIDAAFSR
+1033 VEGPAFWAIDAAFSR
-1048 LISLGGTRNIELRLE
+1048 LIDLGSTRNLELRIE

-1069 HFNWGNPTTTATSGV
+1069 HFNWGNPTTTPTSGL
-1084 ATLTSSQFGRITTNG
+1084 ANLSSNQFGRITTNG
-1099 GAQRIMQFGVKYG
+1099 GAQRIMQFGIKYA

>member
-1 MNQFVRKVFGGTL
+1 MNQFVRTLFGGTC
-14 VLFAL
+14 VLLLLAL
-19 AIPAFGQISTAQL
+19 PAFGQISTAQL
-32 SGRVSDT
+32 SGKVTDT

-51 TQAETGAVRSVVT
+51 IQADTGATRSVVT
-64 DADGSYL
+64 DGDGSYL
-71 ISNLSPGPYRLEV
+71 VSNLSPGPYRLEV

-98 LQVAATPSINVS
+98 LQVAATPTINVS

-117 ETITVQAEA
+117 ETVTVQAEA

-137 EVVESQ
+137 EVVESE

-176 AGGVNVAV
+176 AGAVNMAV

-248 NQFSGNLFEFNRD
+248 NRFSGNLFEFNRD

-272 VVNGKKVD
+272 VVNGKQVD

-288 GGTAGGP
+288 GGTVGGP
-295 LVRDKLFFFG
+295 IVHDKLFFFG
-305 GYQGTNQ
+305 AYQGTNQ
-312 HQVPASNIAFVP
+312 HQIPASNIAFVP
-324 TDAMLRGDFTTFAS
+324 TDAMLRGDFRDFAS
-338 AKCNGGTAITLRAP
+338 AECNGGTPVTLRAP
-352 YVNNRVD
+352 YVNNQVS
-359 PAAFSPAAVKL
+359 PALFSPAALKL
-370 ASYLPKADDQDCG
+370 VSYLPKADDQKCG
-383 QVTYGQPADRKQGQ
+383 QVTYGQPADRTMGQ
-397 GIGRVDYQLSQRH
+397 AIGRVDYQFNQTH
-410 SLFGR
+410 SFFGR

-421 TSPAPY
+421 QSPAPY
-427 AQTSNLLT
+427 AQTNNILT
-435 LAGAGSIDNL
+435 LSGAGSIDNL

-464 MRVSFNRTSIHRSQ
+464 VRVAFNRTSIHRSQ
-478 PAFFDPVDL
+478 PPFFDPVDL

-499 TVMAVTGG
+499 TVIAVTGG
-507 FNVSAATSTTGV
+507 FNISAATSTTGV
-519 FWTNAYQASDDLT
+519 FWTNGYQASDDLT

-573 LSDLMVGAVGSLEH
+573 LADLMVGAVGSLEH
-587 GVPNLLIMDMPYF
+587 GVPNLLIMDMNYV
-600 GIYGQDAWRLGDRVT
+600 GLYAQDAWRLGDRVT
-615 FNYGLRWEPYLGQQ
+615 FNYGARWEPYLGQQ

-635 NIFNHDNFVNNVKSK
+635 NIFNHDNFINNVKSQ

-663 DNGFPSGKSGYNVK
+663 DAGFPKGKSAYNVK

-691 TGDGRLAFRTSYGLT
+691 TGNGRLAFRTSYGLT

-730 TNTIF
+730 TTTVF

-745 PHPIATNANTVYP
+745 PHPIATNRNTNYP
-758 AFGAFGVMNPDINPP
+758 AFGAFGVMDPDINPP
-773 RVQSWNVTLEKQLGT
+773 RVQSYNVTLEKQLAT
-788 NYSATINYLGR
+788 NWSATVNYLGR

-807 EAINPGVFMG
+807 EALNPGVFMG
-817 LAPCAINGVNYPVC
+817 LGPCTINGVNYTVC

-839 RRVLSLENPARAA
+839 RRKFSLENPAQGAL
-852 GLGFVDEHTDVGWQ
+852 LGFVDEHNDVGWQ
-866 RYNGIRVTGTRR
+866 RYNGLRLTATRR
-878 SATGLTLSGN
+878 SAAGLNLSGN
-888 YTYSMCTGTA
+888 YTYSRCVGTA
-898 TPGSFPQIASGYTNP
+898 TPQAFPQIASGYTNP
-913 ADPDMDKGHCDQD
+913 DNPDMDKGHCDQD
-926 RTNLA
+926 RTHLA
-931 NATAGYQTPD
+931 NITAGWETPE
-941 FGNRVAHV
+941 FGNSVARVLGSH
-949 LASNWRVTG
+949 WRVTG
-958 IYTYRSGQ
+958 IYSYRSGQ
-966 WINITTGADNALNG
+966 WLNITTGADNALNG
-980 QLQQRPNQVSENVYG
+980 QLQQRPNQVSDDVYG
-995 PPASASP
+995 P
-1002 SKSSATLN
+1002 KTLN
-1010 NYLNREAFAAPA
+1010 NFLNRAAFAAPSA
-1022 PGTFGNLQYRA
+1022 GTFGNLEYRA
-1033 IEGPAYWTIDAAFSR
+1033 VEGPAYWAIDTAFSR
-1048 LISLGGTRNIELRLE
+1048 LIPLGGTRNVELRIE
-1063 AFNLTN
+1063 SFNLTN
-1069 HFNWGNPTTTATSGV
+1069 HFNWGNPATNL
-1084 ATLTSSQFGRITTNG
+1084 AQSQFGRITTNG
-1099 GAQRIMQFGVKYG
+1099 GAQRIMQFGVKYA

>member
-1 MNQFVRKVFGGTL
+1 MNQLLWKICSGTV
-14 VLFAL
+14 VLLLLLAL
-19 AIPAFGQISTAQL
+19 PASGQISTAQL
-32 SGRVSDT
+32 SGKVTDT

-51 TQAETGAVRSVVT
+51 TQTDTGAVRSVVT
-64 DADGSYL
+64 DSDGSYL
-71 ISNLSPGPYRLEV
+71 VSNLSPGPYRLEI

-98 LQVAATPSINVS
+98 LQVAATPTINVS
-110 LALGDVQ
+110 LALGNLQ
-117 ETITVQAEA
+117 ETVTVEAAA

-137 EVVESQ
+137 EVVESE
-143 RIVELPLQGRDVTS
+143 RIVELPLQGRDVTA
-157 LLVLAGASVNTGS
+157 LLVAAGAAVNTGS

-197 GAMHNDS
+197 GVMHNDS

-248 NQFSGNLFEFNRD
+248 NRFSGNLFEFNRD

-288 GGTAGGP
+288 GGTMGGP
-295 LVRDKLFFFG
+295 IVHDRLFFFG

-338 AKCNGGTAITLRAP
+338 AACQGGTAIQLRAP
-352 YVNNRVD
+352 YVNNQIN
-359 PAAFSPAAVKL
+359 PALFSPAALKL
-370 ASYLPKADDQDCG
+370 VSYLPKADDQQCG

-397 GIGRVDYQLSQRH
+397 GVGRVDYQLSDKH
-410 SLFGR
+410 AIFGR
-415 YMATFD
+415 YMGTFD

-427 AQTSNLLT
+427 AQTKNILT
-435 LAGAGSIDNL
+435 LAGAGGIDNL

-464 MRVSFNRTSIHRSQ
+464 VRVAFNRTSIHRGS
-478 PAFFDPVDL
+478 PPFFDPVDL
-487 GVKNFYSYRDNE
+487 GVKNFYSYRDDE
-499 TVMAVTGG
+499 TVIAVTGG

-537 HQFGFGGSYAYWKS
+537 HQFGVGASYAYWKS

-587 GVPNLLIMDMPYF
+587 GVPNLLIMDMNYI
-600 GIYGQDAWRLGDRVT
+600 GLYGQDQWRMSDRVT
-615 FNYGLRWEPYLGQQ
+615 LNYGVRWEPYLGQQ

-635 NIFNHDNFVNNVKSK
+635 SIFNHDNFLKNVKSQ

-663 DNGFPSGKSGYNVK
+663 DAGFPKGESAYNVK

-730 TNTIF
+730 TTTIF

-745 PHPIATNANTVYP
+745 PHPIATNRNTNFLP
-758 AFGAFGVMNPDINPP
+758 FGAFGVMDPNINPP

-788 NYSATINYLGR
+788 NWAATVNYLGR

-817 LAPCAINGVNYPVC
+817 LGPCTINGVAYTVC

-839 RRVLSLENPARAA
+839 RRKFSLENPTQGAL
-852 GLGFVDEHTDVGWQ
+852 LGFVDEHNDVGWQ
-866 RYNGIRVTGTRR
+866 KYNGLRFTGTRR
-878 SATGLTLSGN
+878 SATGLTFSGN
-888 YTYSMCTGTA
+888 YTFSHCVGTA

-913 ADPDMDKGHCDQD
+913 DNPDMDKGHCDQD
-926 RTNLA
+926 RTHLA
-931 NATAGYQTPD
+931 NITAGYQTPEL
-941 FGNRVAHV
+941 GNKVLRV

-958 IYTYRSGQ
+958 IYSARSGQ

-980 QLQQRPNQVSENVYG
+980 QLQQRPNKLSDDFYG
-995 PPASASP
+995 P
-1002 SKSSATLN
+1002 KTLN
-1010 NYLNREAFAAPA
+1010 NYLNRAAFGIPA
-1022 PGTFGNLQYRA
+1022 PGTFGDLEYRA
-1033 IEGPAYWTIDAAFSR
+1033 VEGPAFWQIDAAFSR
-1048 LISLGGTRNIELRLE
+1048 LIDLGSTRNLELRIE

-1099 GAQRIMQFGVKYG
+1099 GFQRIIQFGIKYG

>member
-1 MNQFVRKVFGGTL
+1 MNQSLRKVFGGTC
-14 VLFAL
+14 VLLLLLAL
-19 AIPAFGQISTAQL
+19 PAFGQISTAQL
-32 SGRVSDT
+32 NGKVTDT

-51 TQAETGAVRSVVT
+51 IQADTGAVRSVVT

-71 ISNLSPGPYRLEV
+71 VSNLSPGPYRLEV

-98 LQVAATPSINVS
+98 LQVAATPTINVS

-137 EVVESQ
+137 EVVESE

-248 NQFSGNLFEFNRD
+248 NRFSGNLFEFNRD
-261 HRFNAIDPFAK
+261 HRFNATDPFAK
-272 VVNGKKVD
+272 IVNGKKVD

-288 GGTAGGP
+288 GGTVGGP
-295 LVRDKLFFFG
+295 IVHDKLFFFG

-312 HQVPASNIAFVP
+312 HQIPASNIAFVP
-324 TDAMLRGDFTTFAS
+324 TDAMLRGDFTAFAS
-338 AKCNGGTAITLRAP
+338 AACNGGTPVTLRAP
-352 YVNNRVD
+352 YVNNQVN
-359 PAAFSPAAVKL
+359 PALFSPAALKL
-370 ASYLPKADDQDCG
+370 VSYLPKADDQQCG

-397 GIGRVDYQLSQRH
+397 GLARVDYQLSDKH
-410 SLFGR
+410 AIFGR

-421 TSPAPY
+421 KSPAPY
-427 AQTSNLLT
+427 AQTNNILT
-435 LAGAGSIDNL
+435 LAGAGGINNL
-445 AQSATGGMTT
+445 AQSLTLGETT

-464 MRVSFNRTSIHRSQ
+464 VRVAFNRTSIHRGS
-478 PAFFDPVDL
+478 PPFFDPVDL
-487 GVKNFYSYRDNE
+487 GVKNFYSYRDDE
-499 TVMAVTGG
+499 TVIAVTGG
-507 FNVSAATSTTGV
+507 FNISAATSTTGV
-519 FWTNAYQASDDLT
+519 FWTNSYQAADDLT

-537 HQFGFGGSYAYWKS
+537 HQFGFGANYAYWKS

-587 GVPNLLIMDMPYF
+587 GVPNLLIMDMNYI
-600 GIYGQDAWRLGDRVT
+600 GLYAQDAWRLGDRVT
-615 FNYGLRWEPYLGQQ
+615 FNYGARWEPYLGQQ

-635 NIFNHDNFVNNVKSK
+635 NIFNHDNFAKGVRSQ

-663 DNGFPSGKSGYNVK
+663 DNGFPPGKSAYNVK

-730 TNTIF
+730 TTTIF

-745 PHPIATNANTVYP
+745 PHPIATNRNTVYP
-758 AFGAFGVMNPDINPP
+758 AFGAFGVMDPNINPP

-788 NYSATINYLGR
+788 NWSATVNYLGR

-807 EAINPGVFMG
+807 EALNPGVFMG
-817 LAPCAINGVNYPVC
+817 LGPCTINGVAYPVC
-831 STLANLNQ
+831 STNANLNQ
-839 RRVLSLENPARAA
+839 RRKFTLENPRE
-852 GLGFVDEHTDVGWQ
+852 GGLLGFVDEHNDVGWQ
-866 RYNGIRVTGTRR
+866 RYNGLRFTGTRR
-878 SATGLTLSGN
+878 STVLTLSGN
-888 YTYSMCTGTA
+888 YTYSMCSGTA

-913 ADPDMDKGHCDQD
+913 DNPDMDKGHCDQD
-926 RTNLA
+926 RTHLA
-931 NATAGYQTPD
+931 NITAGYQTPQ
-941 FGNRVAHV
+941 FGNAV
-949 LASNWRVTG
+949 LRLIASNWRLTG
-958 IYTYRSGQ
+958 IYTARSGQ
-966 WINITTGADNALNG
+966 WLNITTGVDNALNG
-980 QLQQRPNQVSENVYG
+980 QLQQRPNKVSDDVYG
-995 PPASASP
+995 P
-1002 SKSSATLN
+1002 KTLN
-1010 NYLNREAFAAPA
+1010 NYLSRAAFGSPA
-1022 PGTFGNLQYRA
+1022 PGTFGDLEYRA
-1033 IEGPAYWTIDAAFSR
+1033 VEGPGYWTIDTAFSR
-1048 LISLGGTRNIELRLE
+1048 LVPLGGARNLELRIE
-1063 AFNLTN
+1063 SFNLTN
-1069 HFNWGNPTTTATSGV
+1069 HFNWGNPATNL
-1084 ATLTSSQFGRITTNG
+1084 AQSQFGRITTNG
-1099 GAQRIMQFGVKYG
+1099 GAQRIMQFGVKYA

>member
-1 MNQFVRKVFGGTL
+1 MNQLLWKILGGTL
-14 VLFAL
+14 VLLLLAL
-19 AIPAFGQISTAQL
+19 PASGQISTAQL
-32 SGRVSDT
+32 GGKVTDT

-44 PGATVTV
+44 PGATVTL
-51 TQAETGAVRSVVT
+51 TQTDTGAVRSVVS

-71 ISNLSPGPYRLEV
+71 VSNLSPGPYRLEV

-98 LQVAATPSINVS
+98 LQVAAAPTINVS
-110 LALGDVQ
+110 LALGGVQ

-126 PLVDVKSAGVS
+126 PMVDVKSAGVS
-137 EVVESQ
+137 EVMESQ
-143 RIVELPLQGRDVTS
+143 RIVELPLQGRDVTA
-157 LLVLAGASVNTGS
+157 LIAAVGGVNTGS

-176 AGGVNVAV
+176 AGAANFAV

-248 NQFSGNLFEFNRD
+248 NRFTGNLFEFNRD

-272 VVNGKKVD
+272 VVNGKQVD

-312 HQVPASNIAFVP
+312 HQIPASNIAFVP

-338 AKCNGGTAITLRAP
+338 AACQGGTAIQLRAP
-352 YVNNRVD
+352 YVNNQIN
-359 PAAFSPAAVKL
+359 PSQFSPAALKL
-370 ASYLPKADDQDCG
+370 VSYLPKADDQQCG

-397 GIGRVDYQLSQRH
+397 GIGRVDYQMNNQH
-410 SLFGR
+410 AFFGR

-427 AQTSNLLT
+427 AQTGNVLT
-435 LAGAGSIDNL
+435 LAGAGGIDNL

-464 MRVSFNRTSIHRSQ
+464 VRVSFNRTSIHRGS
-478 PAFFDPVDL
+478 PPFFDPVDL
-487 GVKNFYSYRDNE
+487 GVKNFYSYRDDE
-499 TVMAVTGG
+499 TVIAVTGG

-537 HQFGFGGSYAYWKS
+537 HQFGIGASYAYWKS

-587 GVPNLLIMDMPYF
+587 GVPNLLIMDMNYI
-600 GIYGQDAWRLGDRVT
+600 GLYGQDAWRLGDRLT
-615 FNYGLRWEPYLGQQ
+615 LNYGLRWEPYLGQQ

-635 NIFNHDNFVNNVKSK
+635 NIFNHDNFVNNVKSQ

-663 DNGFPSGKSGYNVK
+663 DAGFPGGKSAYNTK

-686 LAWDV
+686 VAWDV
-691 TGDGRLAFRTSYGLT
+691 SGDGRLAFRTSYGLT

-730 TNTIF
+730 TTTTF
-735 DDPYSVVGGN
+735 DDPYAVVGGN
-745 PHPIATNANTVYP
+745 PHPIATNRNTMYP
-758 AFGAFGVMNPDINPP
+758 AFGAFGVMDPDINPP

-788 NYSATINYLGR
+788 NWSATVNYLGR

-817 LAPCAINGVNYPVC
+817 LGPCTINGVAYTVC

-839 RRVLSLENPARAA
+839 RRVFSLENPTQGAL
-852 GLGFVDEHTDVGWQ
+852 LGFVDEHNDVGWQ
-866 RYNGIRVTGTRR
+866 KYSGMRLTGTRR
-878 SATGLTLSGN
+878 SADGVSLNVN
-888 YTYSMCTGTA
+888 YTFAQCTGTA

-913 ADPDMDKGHCDQD
+913 ANPDMDKGHCDQD
-926 RTNLA
+926 RTHLA
-931 NATAGYQTPD
+931 NITAGYQTPE
-941 FGNRVAHV
+941 FGNKAVRI

-958 IYTYRSGQ
+958 IYSARSGQ
-966 WINITTGADNALNG
+966 WINITTGQDNALNG
-980 QLQQRPNQVSENVYG
+980 QLQQRPNKLSDDFYG
-995 PPASASP
+995 P
-1002 SKSSATLN
+1002 KTLN
-1010 NYLNREAFAAPA
+1010 NYLNRAAFGVPA
-1022 PGTFGNLQYRA
+1022 PGTFGDLEYRA
-1033 IEGPAYWTIDAAFSR
+1033 VEGPAFWQIDAAFSR
-1048 LISLGGTRNIELRLE
+1048 LIDLGSTRNLELRIE

-1084 ATLTSSQFGRITTNG
+1084 ATLTSSNFGRITTNG
-1099 GAQRIMQFGVKYG
+1099 GYQRIMQFGVKYG

>member
-1 MNQFVRKVFGGTL
+1 MVFGGTC
-14 VLFAL
+14 VLLLLLAL
-19 AIPAFGQISTAQL
+19 PAFGQISTAQL
-32 SGRVSDT
+32 SGKVTDT

-51 TQAETGAVRSVVT
+51 TQADTGAVRSVVT
-64 DADGSYL
+64 EADGSYL
-71 ISNLSPGPYRLEV
+71 ISNLAPGPYRLEV

-248 NQFSGNLFEFNRD
+248 NKFSGNLFEFNRD
-261 HRFNAIDPFAK
+261 HRFNSVDPFAK

-295 LVRDKLFFFG
+295 IVRDKLFFFG

-338 AKCNGGTAITLRAP
+338 AKCNGGTAVNLRAP
-352 YVNNRVD
+352 YVNNRID
-359 PAAFSPAAVKL
+359 PSQFSPAALKL
-370 ASYLPKADDQDCG
+370 VSYLPKADDQDCG

-397 GIGRVDYQLSQRH
+397 GIGRIDYQLSQKH

-421 TSPAPY
+421 KSPAPY
-427 AQTSNLLT
+427 AQTGNILT

-507 FNVSAATSTTGV
+507 FNISAATSTTGV

-537 HQFGFGGSYAYWKS
+537 HQFGFGGSTAFWKS

-600 GIYGQDAWRLGDRVT
+600 GVYGQDAWRLGDRVT

-635 NIFNHDNFVNNVKSK
+635 TIFDHDNFVNNVKSK

-663 DNGFPSGKSGYNVK
+663 DAGFPSGKSGYNVK
-677 WLDVSPRLG
+677 WADVSPRLG

-691 TGDGRLAFRTSYGLT
+691 SGDGRLAFRTSYGLT

-745 PHPIATNANTVYP
+745 PHPIATNATTVYP
-758 AFGAFGVMNPDINPP
+758 AFGAFGVMDPDINPP

-817 LAPCAINGVNYPVC
+817 LGPCTINGVNYTVC

-839 RRVLSLENPARAA
+839 RRVFSLENPVQAA
-852 GLGFVDEHTDVGWQ
+852 GLGFVDQHNDVGWQ
-866 RYNGIRVTGTRR
+866 KYNGLRLTGTRR
-878 SATGLTLSGN
+878 SGNGVSLSGN
-888 YTYSMCTGTA
+888 YTYSKCVGTA

-926 RTNLA
+926 RTHLA
-931 NATAGYQTPD
+931 NVTAGYQTPSFD
-941 FGNRVAHV
+941 NKALRV
-949 LASNWRVTG
+949 LASNWRATG

-980 QLQQRPNQVSENVYG
+980 QLQQRPNQVSDNVYG
-995 PPASASP
+995 PPGSASS
-1002 SKSSATLN
+1002 SKSAATLN

-1022 PGTFGNLQYRA
+1022 PGTFGNLEYRA
-1033 IEGPAYWTIDAAFSR
+1033 IEGPVFWQIDAAFSR
-1048 LISLGGTRNIELRLE
+1048 LIALGGTRNIELRLE

-1069 HFNWGNPTTTATSGV
+1069 HFNWGNPTTTPTSGV
-1084 ATLTSSQFGRITTNG
+1084 ATLTSSQFGRITSNG
-1099 GAQRIMQFGVKYG
+1099 GAQRIFQFGVKYG

>member
-1 MNQFVRKVFGGTL
+1 MNQSLRKVFGGTC
-14 VLFAL
+14 VLLLLLAL
-19 AIPAFGQISTAQL
+19 PAFGQISTAQL
-32 SGRVSDT
+32 NGKVTDT

-51 TQAETGAVRSVVT
+51 IQADTGAVRSVVT

-71 ISNLSPGPYRLEV
+71 VSNLSPGPYRLEV

-98 LQVAATPSINVS
+98 LQVAATPTINVS

-137 EVVESQ
+137 EVVESE

-248 NQFSGNLFEFNRD
+248 NRFSGNLFEFNRD
-261 HRFNAIDPFAK
+261 HRFNATDPFAK
-272 VVNGKKVD
+272 IVNGKKVD

-288 GGTAGGP
+288 GGTVGGP
-295 LVRDKLFFFG
+295 IVHDKLFFFG

-312 HQVPASNIAFVP
+312 HQIPASNIAFVP
-324 TDAMLRGDFTTFAS
+324 TDAMLRGDFTAFAS
-338 AKCNGGTAITLRAP
+338 AACNGGTPVTLRAP
-352 YVNNRVD
+352 YVNNQVN
-359 PAAFSPAAVKL
+359 PALFSPAALKL
-370 ASYLPKADDQDCG
+370 VSYLPKADDQQCG

-397 GIGRVDYQLSQRH
+397 GLARVDYQLSDKH
-410 SLFGR
+410 AIFGR

-421 TSPAPY
+421 KSPAPY
-427 AQTSNLLT
+427 AQTNNILT
-435 LAGAGSIDNL
+435 LAGAGGINNL
-445 AQSATGGMTT
+445 AQSLTLGETT

-464 MRVSFNRTSIHRSQ
+464 VRVAFNRTSIHRGS
-478 PAFFDPVDL
+478 PPFFDPVDL
-487 GVKNFYSYRDNE
+487 GVKNFYSYRDDE
-499 TVMAVTGG
+499 TVIAVTGG
-507 FNVSAATSTTGV
+507 FNISAATSTTGV
-519 FWTNAYQASDDLT
+519 FWTNSYQAADDLT

-537 HQFGFGGSYAYWKS
+537 HQFGFGANYAYWKS

-587 GVPNLLIMDMPYF
+587 GVPNLLIMDMNYI
-600 GIYGQDAWRLGDRVT
+600 GLYAQDAWRLGDRVT
-615 FNYGLRWEPYLGQQ
+615 FNYGARWEPYLGQQ

-635 NIFNHDNFVNNVKSK
+635 NIFNHDNFAKGVRSQ

-663 DNGFPSGKSGYNVK
+663 DNGFPPGKSAYNVK

-730 TNTIF
+730 TTTIF

-745 PHPIATNANTVYP
+745 PHPIATNRNTVYP
-758 AFGAFGVMNPDINPP
+758 AFGAFGVMDPNINPP

-788 NYSATINYLGR
+788 NWSATVNYLGR

-807 EAINPGVFMG
+807 EALNPGVFMG
-817 LAPCAINGVNYPVC
+817 LGPCTINGVAYPVC
-831 STLANLNQ
+831 STNANLNQ
-839 RRVLSLENPARAA
+839 RRKFTLENPRE
-852 GLGFVDEHTDVGWQ
+852 GGLLGFVDEHNDVGWQ
-866 RYNGIRVTGTRR
+866 RYNGLRFTGTRR
-878 SATGLTLSGN
+878 STVLTLSGN

-913 ADPDMDKGHCDQD
+913 DNPDMDKGHCDQD
-926 RTNLA
+926 RTHLA
-931 NATAGYQTPD
+931 NITAGYQTPQ
-941 FGNRVAHV
+941 FGNAV
-949 LASNWRVTG
+949 LRLIASNWRLTG
-958 IYTYRSGQ
+958 IYTARSGQ
-966 WINITTGADNALNG
+966 WLNITTGVDNALNG
-980 QLQQRPNQVSENVYG
+980 QLQQRPNKVSDDVYG
-995 PPASASP
+995 P
-1002 SKSSATLN
+1002 KTLN
-1010 NYLNREAFAAPA
+1010 NYLSRAAFGSPA
-1022 PGTFGNLQYRA
+1022 PGTFGDLEYRA
-1033 IEGPAYWTIDAAFSR
+1033 VEGPGYWTIDTAFSR
-1048 LISLGGTRNIELRLE
+1048 LVPLGGARNLELRIE
-1063 AFNLTN
+1063 SFNLTN
-1069 HFNWGNPTTTATSGV
+1069 HFNWGNPATNL
-1084 ATLTSSQFGRITTNG
+1084 AQSQFGRITTNG
-1099 GAQRIMQFGVKYG
+1099 GAQRIMQFGVKYA